1 MNCLSPSILS
11 ADFANLGEQI
21 RLLDQAGAEYVHID
35 VMDGMFVPSISF
47 AFPIIRSIRK
57 CTDRIF
63 DVHLMI
69 EEPIRYI
76 DDFVDAGADI
86 ITVHAEACRH
96 LDRTVEAIREKGV
109 LAGVAL
115 NPATPLE
122 TVRYILPKVDM
133 LLIMTVNPGFGGQ
146 KLIPYTLD
154 KVREARNLVKQ
165 SGCKTDIEVDGGIN
179 HDKEQIE
186 VCMLNPEKDDT
197 DTEYA
202 IREAIRRGAMEIV
215 VIGATG
221 TRIDHVLGNI
231 SLLGIGLEEQIKISL
246 VDEHNR
252 IRMINQPLTIRK
264 AEQYGKYVSLIPFSE
279 KVSGVTLR
287 GLKYPLTD
295 YTMGGFNSL
304 GISNEIV
311 SDEASISLS
320 SGQLIVIESK
330 D

>member
-47 AFPIIRSIRK
+47 AFGMPVIASIRK
-57 CTDRIF
+57 NSSLFF

-154 KVREARNLVKQ
+154 KVREAKNLVKQ

-179 HDKEQIE
+179 LENVEEAMDAGANIIVAGSAVFKEEIE
-186 VCMLNPEKDDT
+186 KNVEAFLEKLQ
-197 DTEYA
+197 
-202 IREAIRRGAMEIV
+202 RQG
-215 VIGATG
+215 
-221 TRIDHVLGNI
+221 
-231 SLLGIGLEEQIKISL
+231 
-246 VDEHNR
+246 
-252 IRMINQPLTIRK
+252 
-264 AEQYGKYVSLIPFSE
+264 
-279 KVSGVTLR
+279 
-287 GLKYPLTD
+287 
-295 YTMGGFNSL
+295 
-304 GISNEIV
+304 
-311 SDEASISLS
+311 
-320 SGQLIVIESK
+320 
-330 D
+330 